1 MKRITTY
8 AEYKKEQ
15 EQRARVKKWVLWTSL
30 AVLGLGAVF
39 GVGYFA
45 GHNRGFVGGINRLG
59 ECMADGGSGYMTDS
73 RGGFVC
79 LYE

>member
-15 EQRARVKKWVLWTSL
+15 EQRARVKKGVLWVCV
-30 AVLGLGAVF
+30 AVFGFVAVF

-45 GHNRGFVGGINRLG
+45 GRRAMSPMAQIG
-59 ECMADGGSGYMTDS
+59 ECVADGGSGYMTDS

-79 LYE
+79 LYD

>member
-8 AEYKKEQ
+8 ADYKKEQ
-15 EQRARVKKWVLWTSL
+15 EQRARIKKCVLWTSL
-30 AVLGLGAVF
+30 AVLGLVAVF
-39 GVGYFA
+39 GLGYFA
-45 GHNRGFVGGINRLG
+45 GHSRGLVGGINRLG
-59 ECMADGGSGYMTDS
+59 ECVADGGSGYMTDS

>member
-15 EQRARVKKWVLWTSL
+15 EQRARVKKGVLW
-30 AVLGLGAVF
+30 ACVAVF
-39 GVGYFA
+39 GFAAVFGLGYLA
-45 GHNRGFVGGINRLG
+45 GTRVSAQMAQIG
-59 ECMADGGSGYMTDS
+59 ECVADGGSGYMTDS

>member
-15 EQRARVKKWVLWTSL
+15 EHRARVKKGVLW
-30 AVLGLGAVF
+30 ACVAVF
-39 GVGYFA
+39 GFVAVFGLGYLA
-45 GHNRGFVGGINRLG
+45 GTRASAQIG
-59 ECMADGGSGYMTDS
+59 ECVADGGSGYMTDS
-73 RGGFVC
+73 HGGFVC